1 MKKKLLI
8 GAGVALIVLLLAGLG
23 GAAFVFAQEPTPP
36 IPFGWHGGGRGMG
49 GFGRGGFA
57 WSGGGPW
64 TMFDTA
70 AEALGLTPEEL
81 FAELRAGKSP
91 AEIAEEQGVEVE
103 ALYDAMN
110 AARGEAMQQA
120 IEQAVQDG
128 RLSQEQADQMLERL
142 ESGPSSPEEQVE
154 ARKQAIQQ
162 AVEDGRMSQEQADW
176 MLQGLEKGWGGG
188 RGFGRGFGYKGC
200 PPLESE

>member
-8 GAGVALIVLLLAGLG
+8 LAGVALIVLLLAGLA
-23 GAAFVFAQEPTPP
+23 GATFVFAQEPTPP

-49 GFGRGGFA
+49 GFGRGGFG
-57 WSGGGPW
+57 WVGGGQW

-81 FAELRAGKSP
+81 FAELHAGKSLD
-91 AEIAEEQGVEVE
+91 EIAEAKGVDVQTV
-103 ALYDAMN
+103 YDAMN

-120 IEQAVQDG
+120 LQQAVEDG
-128 RLSQEQADQMLERL
+128 RITQEQADQMIERL
-142 ESGPSSPEEQVE
+142 ENRPSPEEQVE

-162 AVEDGRMSQEQADW
+162 AVEDGRMSQGQADW
-176 MLQGLEKGWGGG
+176 MLQGLEQGWWGGH
-188 RGFGRGFGYKGC
+188 GFGRGFGHKGC